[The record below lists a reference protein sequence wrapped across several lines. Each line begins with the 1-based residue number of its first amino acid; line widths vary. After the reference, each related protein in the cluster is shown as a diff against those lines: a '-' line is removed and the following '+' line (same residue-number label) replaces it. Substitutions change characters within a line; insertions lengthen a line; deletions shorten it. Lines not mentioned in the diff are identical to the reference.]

1 MGALIPVSTTD
12 RIEPPGPARRVLV
25 FLALTVLL
33 SALAVILMT
42 VSDLARAMMFLLY
55 GWVPAAAAVLTL
67 VATGGSLRE
76 LGLRRPGPGFVL
88 MAFALGWVAPLV
100 TYLPAWLA
108 GFIELDPGERLE
120 LLPLYGTVGLVFGSV
135 LALGEELG
143 WRGLLVPALA
153 GRLSFASTALIS
165 GAIWALWHLPVMISF
180 GYHSRA
186 PIWYGVSCASVAI
199 LLAGFPFAWLRLASR
214 SVWPAAVFHGT
225 HNILYQ
231 EVFHPMVRP
240 TRLTDYL
247 FGEFGVL
254 VLIPVAGM
262 ALAAWMLRERLP
274 RTRPASVEKA

>member
-1 MGALIPVSTTD
+1 MTA
-12 RIEPPGPARRVLV
+12 RIEPPGPARRIPV

-42 VSDLARAMMFLLY
+42 ASDLARAMMFLLY

-67 VATGGSLRE
+67 AATGGTPRD
-76 LGLRRPGPGFVL
+76 LGLHRPSPGFVL
-88 MAFALGWVAPLV
+88 LAFGLGWVAPV
-100 TYLPAWLA
+100 ATYLPAWLA
-108 GFIELDPGERLE
+108 GLVELDPGDRLE

-143 WRGLLVPALA
+143 WRGLLVPGLA
-153 GRLSFASTALIS
+153 SRLSFASTALIS
-165 GAIWALWHLPVMISF
+165 GAFWALWHLPVMILF

-186 PIWYGVSCASVAI
+186 PIWYGTACASLAI

-225 HNILYQ
+225 HNILFQ

-240 TRLTDYL
+240 ARLTDYL
-247 FGEFGVL
+247 FGEFGIL

-262 ALAAWMLRERLP
+262 ALAAWMLRGRLP
-274 RTRPASVEKA
+274 ETAAAGAGKA